1 MQKFLYEKYEV
12 SHRGRVFKGCVSVV
26 AEDKHQALEQAQAK
40 AGEGIILCPIYCPP
54 SE

>member
-12 SHRGRVFKGCVSVV
+12 SVRGRVFKGCVSVV
-26 AEDKHQALEQAQAK
+26 AEDKHQALELAQVK
-40 AGEGIILCPIYCPP
+40 AGEGIVLCAIHCPP